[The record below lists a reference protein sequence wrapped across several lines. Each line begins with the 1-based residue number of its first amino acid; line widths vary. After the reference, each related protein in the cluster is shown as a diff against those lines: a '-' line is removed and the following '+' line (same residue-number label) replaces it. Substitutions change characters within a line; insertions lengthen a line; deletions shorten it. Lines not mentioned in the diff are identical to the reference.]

1 MRNWTLNAPNFRLR
15 SSALRAF
22 TLIEVMIAIAI
33 FFIAI
38 FSILELTSRCLR
50 QARSLQ
56 QENVDI
62 GSLASEL
69 VLTNRLEEGVESGN
83 FGDLYKDYS
92 WSRTTRMIA
101 TNGLFQIDLNVYWV
115 NEKKPVESR
124 MSFWLY
130 RPESTPR
137 GLGVG
142 RR

>member
-1 MRNWTLNAPNFRLR
+1 MRLLR
-15 SSALRAF
+15 QGPPARRSHLRGQEAF

-33 FFIAI
+33 FFIAV

-50 QARSLQ
+50 QARALQ

-69 VLTNRLEEGVESGN
+69 VLTNRLEEGMESGN
-83 FGDLYKDYS
+83 FGDMHRDYT

-101 TNGLFQIDLNVYWV
+101 TNGLFQVDLSVFWV
-115 NEKKPVESR
+115 QEKKPVETR